1 MLRKIIASE
10 ALTTA
15 ELLEREGRDYTFL
28 NPVSYLQ
35 ARRCPELYRLF
46 DAIFAD
52 GQLLAAAITLL
63 YGKRI
68 TRRSFDLTSL
78 AHSLFTYA
86 LTHRRS
92 IYIVGATQ
100 VQADTAVAHLRQR
113 YPTLIIAGHRSGY
126 FANDT
131 EHEAEAQHIAR
142 LNPHFLI
149 VGMGARRQERFVI
162 QVRQAGYRGTAF
174 TCGAFIAQ
182 TALHRAPYYPRWV
195 DRLHLRALYRFVREP
210 HTRRRYLRA
219 FFLFPF
225 TIIADRVRGAG
236 SS

>member
-1 MLRKIIASE
+1 MLRKIITSE

-35 ARRCPELYRLF
+35 ARRCPELYRPF

-63 YGKRI
+63 CGKRI

-92 IYIVGATQ
+92 IYIVAARQ
-100 VQADTAVAHLRQR
+100 QHIDAAVELLRQR
-113 YPTLIIAGHRSGY
+113 YPGLIIAGYRHGY

-131 EHEAEAQHIAR
+131 EQEAEAQHIAR
-142 LNPHFLI
+142 LNPHFLV

-174 TCGAFIAQ
+174 TCGAFISQ
-182 TALHRAPYYPRWV
+182 TALHNAPYYPRWV
-195 DRLHLRALYRFVREP
+195 DRLNLRALYRFIHEP
-210 HTRRRYLRA
+210 HTRRRYLQA
-219 FFLFPF
+219 LFRFPL
-225 TIIADRVRGAG
+225 TIIKDSIRGAG